1 MSNDIVQRATGL
13 VNAFDAR
20 VQQAPAGSWGNP
32 SPCAEWTARDVAV
45 HVTNNVAR
53 VGHALNGQPSTEVGA
68 DDDIVAA
75 WNSARDTF
83 VSAVASADLSQ
94 LLPGPFGDMPATD
107 LIGRFVCNDIL
118 VHTWDLA
125 RATGGDEQLDP
136 DAVSGAYAGLKPL
149 DAMIRR
155 PGVFG
160 PAAECAA
167 DADEQTQFLAFL
179 GRQV

>member
-13 VNAFDAR
+13 VQAFDRR
-20 VQQAPAGSWGNP
+20 VQQAPAESWGNQ
-32 SPCAEWTARDVAV
+32 SPCADWTARDVAV
-45 HVTNNVAR
+45 HVTNNVGR
-53 VGHALNGQPSTEVGA
+53 IGNALNGQAATEVDA

-83 VSAVASADLSQ
+83 LASLMSADLSQ
-94 LLPGPFGDMPATD
+94 PLPGPLGDMPAAD

-125 RATGGDEQLDP
+125 RATGGDEQLDAE
-136 DAVSGAYAGLKPL
+136 AVHRASAALKPL
-149 DAMIRR
+149 EAMIRR

-160 PAAECAA
+160 PAVESAA
-167 DADEQTQFLAFL
+167 DADEQTQFLNFL
-179 GRQV
+179 GRTV